1 MSENHV
7 SHLISSIPSSPYILI
22 NNTMPAMTNAKLP
35 VIVLDRCMV
44 RPFSDTVK
52 TAVFTNPLS
61 LTIRPSERWAV
72 TGPRKNE
79 LLRVLAGRDIAVPP
93 LSRQYPFLQKAAWPS
108 QVTQF
113 LEFRGSVPVSH
124 LSARYEHFRDEFD
137 ISLTEFL
144 CQALGVPNE
153 PHNYEVSKVMHQL
166 RLDGLG
172 DRWIVGLSNG
182 QMRRAR
188 LAKALL
194 KHPRLLLID
203 DPYLGL
209 DPSSRETLSDV
220 LELLP
225 PNPHVLLGLR
235 VQDRFPDWITHVAVT
250 DTNGIAA
257 QGPLHEVEPHLT
269 VLRRAER
276 EKTAATLRS
285 HSLRK
290 TAVAKSDDII
300 LKIDK
305 ISIAYN
311 GQPVLKDLSWKVRRG
326 EKWHLRGDN
335 GTGKSTLLSLIT
347 ADHPQS
353 WNSKIIINGKPR
365 KTGNHSYFSINE
377 IIGHAAPEIH
387 TLFPLKLSVFDA
399 VSTGYVVGS
408 MIPPRENLT
417 PEQRAHINELLT
429 EFNLDPD
436 TPLSE
441 LSISDQKTV
450 LFLRAI
456 VKHPDILILDEA
468 FSAMDSWRV
477 EQRKQFM
484 SNWQGTVITVGHI
497 DEELPLCDKYI
508 RLLPGP
514 KTPEEGDIN
523 HHHE

>member
-1 MSENHV
+1 MSA
-7 SHLISSIPSSPYILI
+7 I
-22 NNTMPAMTNAKLP
+22 TNARLP
-35 VIVLDRCMV
+35 VITLDRCVV
-44 RPFSDTVK
+44 RPLSDTIK
-52 TAVFTNPLS
+52 KAVFTNPLS
-61 LTIRPSERWAV
+61 LTVRPTERWAV

-79 LLRVLAGRDIAVPP
+79 LLNVLAGRNIAVPP
-93 LSRQYPFLQKAAWPS
+93 LSRQYPFLEQTVWPS
-108 QVTQF
+108 QVVQF
-113 LEFRGSVPVSH
+113 LEFKGSIPVSH

-153 PHNYEVSKVMHQL
+153 AHNYEVSKVMHQL

-172 DRWIVGLSNG
+172 DRWVVGLSNG

-188 LAKALL
+188 LAKAML

-225 PNPHVLLGLR
+225 PNPHVVLGLR
-235 VQDRFPDWITHVAVT
+235 VQDRFPDWITHAVVT
-250 DTNGIAA
+250 DADGIAV
-257 QGPLHEVEPHLT
+257 QGPLHEVEPKLAE
-269 VLRRAER
+269 LRRAEHD
-276 EKTAATLRS
+276 KTAATLRS
-285 HSLRK
+285 HLQRK
-290 TAVAKSDDII
+290 KVVAKSENII

-311 GQPVLKDLSWKVRRG
+311 GQPVLKDLSWQVRRG

-353 WNSKIIINGKPR
+353 WNSKIIINGQPR

-387 TLFPLKLSVFDA
+387 SLFPLKLSVFDA
-399 VSTGYVVGS
+399 VSTGYIVGS

-417 PEQRAHINELLT
+417 PEQRSHINKLLT
-429 EFNLDPD
+429 EFQLNPT

-450 LFLRAI
+450 LFLRAV
-456 VKHPDILILDEA
+456 VKNPDILILDEA

-477 EQRKQFM
+477 EQCKQFL
-484 SNWQGTVITVGHI
+484 SSWDGTVITVGHI

-508 RLLPGP
+508 RLLTGS
-514 KTPEEGDIN
+514 KAPEIGDV
-523 HHHE
+523 HHK

>member
-1 MSENHV
+1 MSA
-7 SHLISSIPSSPYILI
+7 I
-22 NNTMPAMTNAKLP
+22 TNARLP
-35 VIVLDRCMV
+35 VITLDRCVV
-44 RPFSDTVK
+44 RPLSDTIK
-52 TAVFTNPLS
+52 KAVFTNPLS
-61 LTIRPSERWAV
+61 LTVRPTERWAV
-72 TGPRKNE
+72 TGPKKNE
-79 LLRVLAGRDIAVPP
+79 LLNVLAGRNIAVPP
-93 LSRQYPFLQKAAWPS
+93 LSRQYPFLELTVWPS
-108 QVTQF
+108 QVVQF
-113 LEFRGSVPVSH
+113 LEFKGSVPVSH

-153 PHNYEVSKVMHQL
+153 AHNYEVSKIMHQL

-172 DRWIVGLSNG
+172 DRWVVGLSNG

-188 LAKALL
+188 LAKAML

-225 PNPHVLLGLR
+225 PSPHVVLGLR

-250 DTNGIAA
+250 DADGIAV
-257 QGPLHEVEPHLT
+257 QGPLHEVEPKLAE
-269 VLRRAER
+269 LRRAEHD
-276 EKTAATLRS
+276 KTAATLRS
-285 HSLRK
+285 HLQRK
-290 TAVAKSDDII
+290 KVVAKSENII

-311 GQPVLKDLSWKVRRG
+311 GQPVLKDLSWQVRRG

-353 WNSKIIINGKPR
+353 WNSKIIINGQPR
-365 KTGNHSYFSINE
+365 KTGNHNYFSINE

-399 VSTGYVVGS
+399 VSTGYIVGS

-417 PEQRAHINELLT
+417 PEQRSHTTKLLT
-429 EFNLDPD
+429 EFQLNPA

-450 LFLRAI
+450 LFLRAV
-456 VKHPDILILDEA
+456 VKNPDILILDEA

-477 EQRKQFM
+477 EQCKQFL
-484 SNWQGTVITVGHI
+484 SSWEGTVITVGHI

-514 KTPEEGDIN
+514 KAPEIGDV
-523 HHHE
+523 HHK